1 MLGGNGDVQKAH
13 STAEMPWST
22 GLFSCHE
29 NLKNALLTTVLPC
42 VTFGQIAEIVDEGET
57 NSAKAG
63 FFCCMTANIP
73 CWGKLKG
80 CKYRAKLR
88 RKFNLVEEPL
98 GDSLSHVLCPL
109 CSLCQEF
116 RELENRGLDP
126 SLGWEEASIVAQ
138 NKIPPVNQT
147 MFK

>member
-1 MLGGNGDVQKAH
+1 MQGGNGDV
-13 STAEMPWST
+13 EMPWST

-29 NLKNALLTTVLPC
+29 NLKNALLTAMFPC

-57 NSAKAG
+57 NSATAG
-63 FFCCMTANIP
+63 FICCMTANVP

-88 RKFNLVEEPL
+88 RKCNLVEEPL
-98 GDSLSHVLCPL
+98 KDSLSHVLCPL

-126 SLGWEEASIVAQ
+126 SLGWKEASLAAQ
-138 NKIPPVNQT
+138 TKISPVNQT